1 MKFELG
7 KIVATPRIKNDIS
20 ESEFHSEVMDALDR
34 YMDMDW
40 GLVSP
45 DSKELND
52 EAVKNDDSILAV
64 YPTTK
69 GEIWILTDWEENSP
83 HTTIMYSDEY

>member
-1 MKFELG
+1 MNFNLG
-7 KIVATPRIKNDIS
+7 RIVTTPRIASDMNEGTFHGEVIDAIERYKN
-20 ESEFHSEVMDALDR
+20 
-34 YMDMDW
+34 MDW

-52 EAVKNDDSILAV
+52 EAVKNDDSILAI

-69 GEIWILTDWEENSP
+69 GKIWILTDWEKDFP
-83 HTTIMYSDEY
+83 HTIIMYPDEY